1 MKKFL
6 IIMACVFA
14 VLTII
19 LYFTSLNHLD
29 SKSAKALGVST
40 TINIQGTVFC
50 AACAI
55 ICALNIVGAIILN
68 YLEENTTSYPSS
80 AGGLSHTGFKTE
92 DGGVQLNSGHYWT
105 CPKCKTRNPYSKI
118 ECKECGTLRS

>member
-6 IIMACVFA
+6 VVMAVIFG
-14 VLTII
+14 VLTVI
-19 LYFTSLNHLD
+19 LYFSSLNHLD
-29 SKSAKALGVST
+29 SYESRLLGTST

-68 YLEENTTSYPSS
+68 QMESLNTAARSS
-80 AGGLSHTGFKTE
+80 DSTVSSGIKT
-92 DGGVQLNSGHYWT
+92 DSGIVMTAQNSWT
-105 CPKCKTRNPYSKI
+105 CPKCKARNPRSRI
-118 ECKECGTLRS
+118 ECSECGYVR